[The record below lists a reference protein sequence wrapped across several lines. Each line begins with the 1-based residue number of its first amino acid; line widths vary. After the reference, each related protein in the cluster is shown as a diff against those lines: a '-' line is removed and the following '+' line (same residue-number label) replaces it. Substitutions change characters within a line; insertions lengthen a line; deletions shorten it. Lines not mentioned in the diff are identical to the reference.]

1 MKKMVIYSLLML
13 TLMIFPFNRIF
24 AYRRATTDEYKE
36 FLRGFLEEKYFINKN
51 SSDTNGICN
60 VDTIQSTCTKVKV
73 SSTGSEYDLDTYIA
87 GVLSAEPGATIDGND
102 ELGKAWAII
111 IRSYTLA
118 HTNDCK
124 NSIGSS
130 SFEQNF
136 NSSDVETY
144 KKYAEETSG
153 IVMTKNGKTV
163 EAVYSLATAGDCIS
177 VDENRC
183 KFERCTEYADSVKSC
198 PGKITE
204 FIVPKGLITYPYKDV
219 HYGGIEPY
227 IARYL
232 ANNKDYK
239 YDQLLKAF
247 YGDDISLSKMSSSN
261 GNASGITTSCDDGSN
276 TTVSKTGKEAI
287 DKMTEIALQQAE
299 EVHEGGEKYWSWFGF
314 SYRDEWCAMFVS
326 WLFNQVDGI
335 DKYIIKSAA
344 ATYISRYSTQNG
356 YGTWHEDE
364 CTDPSTVPQ
373 PGDVILF
380 DGQLDGVYRP
390 YPSNGGL
397 DKFYS
402 SHVGYVYAVDDTY
415 VYTVEGNS
423 GDIVRKKQYDRKN
436 HCGKV
441 GVQGINGY
449 YRPNY

>member
-1 MKKMVIYSLLML
+1 MKKIITYCLLML
-13 TLMIFPFNRIF
+13 ILTIVPINRIF
-24 AYRRATTDEYKE
+24 AYRRANSDEYKE
-36 FLRGFLEEKYFINKN
+36 FLRGFLEEKYYINKDEDK
-51 SSDTNGICN
+51 SGTCIN
-60 VDTIQSTCTKVKV
+60 VGTIASQCSEVNV
-73 SSTGSEYDLDTYIA
+73 SSTGNTYDLDTYIA

-136 NSSDVETY
+136 NSSDLDTY

-153 IVMTKNGKTV
+153 IVMTKNGKIV

-183 KFERCTEYADSVKSC
+183 KFQRCTEYAESVNSC
-198 PGKITE
+198 TGEKTE
-204 FIVPKGLITYPYKDV
+204 FIVPKGIITYPYMDV

-232 ANNKDYK
+232 ANNKEYK
-239 YDQLLKAF
+239 YDQILKAF
-247 YGDDISLSKMSSSN
+247 YGDDIALSKLSSSS
-261 GNASGITTSCDDGSN
+261 GNPSGITTSCDESN
-276 TTVSKTGKEAI
+276 PAISKTGKEAI

-299 EVHEGGEKYWSWFGF
+299 EVHSGGEKYWSWFGF
-314 SYRDEWCAMFVS
+314 NYRDEWCAMFVS
-326 WLFNQVDGI
+326 WLFTQVDGI

-344 ATYISRYSTQNG
+344 ATYIARYSTQNG

-380 DGQLDGVYRP
+380 DPWENGAYTP
-390 YPSNGGL
+390 YPHHWN
-397 DKFYS
+397 DKYYS
-402 SHVGYVYAVDDTY
+402 SHIGYVYAVDDTY

-423 GDIVRKKQYDRKN
+423 GDIVRKRQYDRKS
-436 HCGKV
+436 HCGKI
-441 GVQGINGY
+441 GSQQGINGY
-449 YRPNY
+449 FRPNY